1 MAMHPIDAASSHP
14 ELRSSDPQSPSRGL
28 GSPVPTTQEKIPQLR
43 FPSLDSGAR
52 RVKPPIDSET
62 FETGRHAL
70 TSPRSRKGIFH
81 LPVPL
86 QTRAAG
92 VPLGGGAL
100 SEALRPWN
108 PRSWGIPVQ
117 PGHPAPAVLWEIPG
131 RGRSRPEWT
140 PQVQCR
146 TFGTQICNHNCTSTL
161 QCHPLL
167 GGKLRVPS
175 SSYRTPGSGLPAL
188 ASQPPRF
195 QIALFNFQHS
205 QDSGVQN
212 LQPAPLNIENNP
224 TLRTQ
229 FKAPVNPQA
238 LRKSRASLY
247 PILTSRILG
256 SRLRAP
262 RAATSALRQPR
273 CFSRGAAA
281 GSPI

>member
-1 MAMHPIDAASSHP
+1 MHPIDAASSHP
-14 ELRSSDPQSPSRGL
+14 ELRSSDPQSPSRGP
-28 GSPVPTTQEKIPQLR
+28 GSPVPTTQEKTPQLR

-52 RVKPPIDSET
+52 RVKPIDSET

-100 SEALRPWN
+100 SEALSPWN
-108 PRSWGIPVQ
+108 PRSRGIPVQ

-161 QCHPLL
+161 QCHPSLEENS
-167 GGKLRVPS
+167 GSLRPL
-175 SSYRTPGSGLPAL
+175 TGPQDQ
-188 ASQPPRF
+188 ASQPLHPN
-195 QIALFNFQHS
+195 L
-205 QDSGVQN
+205 QDS
-212 LQPAPLNIENNP
+212 
-224 TLRTQ
+224 
-229 FKAPVNPQA
+229 
-238 LRKSRASLY
+238 
-247 PILTSRILG
+247 
-256 SRLRAP
+256 RLL
-262 RAATSALRQPR
+262 S
-273 CFSRGAAA
+273 
-281 GSPI
+281 